1 MFKHAGDEVIGER
14 GDAAAVRIF
23 AIHFEQVLARGQI
36 RQGHVVVRAA
46 AGALRRRLGHEGG
59 KGTVLAGDLVGHHA
73 EEHEAVGHGQRVG
86 VLEVGFELAVGV
98 FMVERVHAPAHLV
111 HGFHQLIDHRQ
122 IVHQQTRVV
131 AGLGRGIA
139 IAERGE
145 AAVRRVLEQEELG
158 LDAEVEGVAQRCGG
172 FGLALEDAARAG
184 VEGLAVQVEV
194 AGEPG
199 EIAVPAALG
208 GGRRVWHR
216 GHLVV
221 ADLLRDAVQRRTG
234 VELGAAEHLAEM
246 GDGDELA
253 FDHAVHV
260 DVAGHGVLHALV
272 LQPLFQLLDG
282 GEGKAGHLLAL
293 LGVMSGGAW
302 HRWHDSFIQ
311 YTCQR
316 V

>member
-1 MFKHAGDEVIGER
+1 M
-14 GDAAAVRIF
+14 
-23 AIHFEQVLARGQI
+23 
-36 RQGHVVVRAA
+36 
-46 AGALRRRLGHEGG
+46 
-59 KGTVLAGDLVGHHA
+59 LAGDLVGHHA
-73 EEHEAVGHGQRVG
+73 EEHEAVGHAEGVG
-86 VLEVGFELAVGV
+86 VLEIGFELAVGV
-98 FMVERVHAPAHLV
+98 LVVEGVDAPAHLV
-111 HGFHQLIDHRQ
+111 HRLYQFVDDGQV
-122 IVHQQTRVV
+122 VHQQARVV
-131 AGLGRGIA
+131 AGLGHVVALGNGR
-139 IAERGE
+139 E
-145 AAVRRVLEQEELG
+145 AAIRGVLEQEELG
-158 LDAEVEGVAQRCGG
+158 LDAQVEGVAQRCSG

-246 GDGDELA
+246 GDWDELA
-253 FDHAVHV
+253 LDHAVDV
-260 DVAGHGVLHALV
+260 DVAGHRVLHTLV
-272 LQPLFQLLDG
+272 LQLLFQLLDG
-282 GEGKAGHLLAL
+282 GEGKAGHRLAL
-293 LGVMSGGAW
+293 LGVMNGGRG
-302 HRWHDSFIQ
+302 RWHDSFIQ